1 MGISP
6 GTRGS
11 RAKNALAGGG
21 PGRLPSHPSTDRD
34 GGRTERG
41 SGTIGGTTSAESGTR
56 GARPPLRR
64 NKDFNIFWLGQALSV
79 LGGSVSL
86 LALPL
91 LVLDATGSLVQMG
104 LVTVISGATAI
115 GTGVFAGYVVD
126 RMDRRRLMI
135 ACDLVRAVLLGAVPL
150 VWWVAGPQV
159 WLLYVLTALVAV
171 LKTLFDVAYVT
182 AIPNLVR
189 TQDLTAA
196 NGRLMGTF
204 ALGSLLGP
212 VVAGLLT
219 AAAGADRAL
228 AVDGATFLVSAASLG
243 RVRFTARPTRPAG
256 EHADAT
262 GAGVL
267 REMFVVGFRFL
278 WSHPLLR
285 PLTLQL
291 TLLTFVTMGATDL
304 LIYRVQHDLGRDAA
318 TLGYVIAVGGAGS
331 VTAALC
337 AGRLRRI
344 LGFGTCWLA
353 SIAMIA
359 VGVTVTGVSG
369 SIWVIAALS
378 AVFMFGITLG
388 GICTMTLRQ
397 EVTPDHLLGRVTSA
411 FWTVHNASGPVGVA
425 VLTMLAARHGVP
437 AVSVAG
443 GALCLLVLGAGLLTP
458 LRGGHV
464 APGARD
470 ESASGI
476 VDHR

>member
-1 MGISP
+1 M
-6 GTRGS
+6 
-11 RAKNALAGGG
+11 
-21 PGRLPSHPSTDRD
+21 
-34 GGRTERG
+34 
-41 SGTIGGTTSAESGTR
+41 
-56 GARPPLRR
+56 RR
-64 NKDFNIFWLGQALSV
+64 NKDFNVFWLGQALSV

-91 LVLDATGSLVQMG
+91 LVLDATGSIVQMG
-104 LVTVISGATAI
+104 LVTVVSGATAI

-126 RMDRRRLMI
+126 RVDRRRLMI
-135 ACDLVRAVLLGAVPL
+135 VCDLARAGLLGAVPF
-150 VWWVAGPQV
+150 VWWAAGPQI
-159 WLLYVLTALVAV
+159 WLLYVLTAVAAV
-171 LKTLFDVAYVT
+171 LKTLFDVSYVT

-212 VVAGLLT
+212 VVAGFLT
-219 AAAGADRAL
+219 AGVGADRAL
-228 AVDGATFLVSAASLG
+228 ALDGATFLVSAASLG
-243 RVRFTARPTRPAG
+243 WVRFTARPAG
-256 EHADAT
+256 EGADNTGSGAGSSGAGAGSGPAAAA

-285 PLTLQL
+285 PLTVQL

-318 TLGYVIAVGGAGS
+318 TLGYVISVSGAGS
-331 VTAALC
+331 VAAALG

-344 LGFGTCWLA
+344 LGFGPCWLA

-359 VGVTVTGVSG
+359 VGVTVTGVSR
-369 SIWVIAALS
+369 SVPVIAALA

-411 FWTVHNASGPVGVA
+411 FWTVHNASGPVGAA
-425 VLTMLAARHGVP
+425 VLTLLAARHGVP
-437 AVSVAG
+437 AVSLAG
-443 GALCLLVLGAGLLTP
+443 GALCLLVLGGGLLTP
-458 LRGGHV
+458 LRGGRADAAV
-464 APGARD
+464 AAAADREPAAGPSAR
-470 ESASGI
+470 A
-476 VDHR
+476 

>member
-1 MGISP
+1 M
-6 GTRGS
+6 
-11 RAKNALAGGG
+11 
-21 PGRLPSHPSTDRD
+21 
-34 GGRTERG
+34 
-41 SGTIGGTTSAESGTR
+41 
-56 GARPPLRR
+56 RR
-64 NKDFNIFWLGQALSV
+64 NKDFTVFWLGQALSV
-79 LGGSVSL
+79 LGGSVSM

-91 LVLDATGSLVQMG
+91 LVLHATGSIVQMG
-104 LVTVISGATAI
+104 LVTVVSGATAI

-126 RMDRRRLMI
+126 RVDRRRLMI
-135 ACDLVRAVLLGAVPL
+135 VCDLARAVLLGAVPL
-150 VWWVAGPQV
+150 VWWVAGPQI
-159 WLLYVLTALVAV
+159 WLLYVLTASAAV

-182 AIPNLVR
+182 AIPQLVR

-212 VVAGLLT
+212 VVAGFLT
-219 AAAGADRAL
+219 AGVGADRAL
-228 AVDGATFLVSAASLG
+228 ALDGATFLVSAASLG
-243 RVRFTARPTRPAG
+243 WVRFTARPAGDGAEKPA
-256 EHADAT
+256 ERA
-262 GAGVL
+262 GAGML

-285 PLTLQL
+285 PLTVQL

-318 TLGYVIAVGGAGS
+318 TLGYVIAVSGAGS
-331 VTAALC
+331 VVAALS

-359 VGVTVTGVSG
+359 VGVTVTGVSR
-369 SIWVIAALS
+369 SVPVIAALA

-411 FWTVHNASGPVGVA
+411 FWTVHNASGPVGAA
-425 VLTMLAARHGVP
+425 VLTLLAARHGVP
-437 AVSVAG
+437 AVSLAG
-443 GALCLLVLGAGLLTP
+443 GALCLLVLGGGLLTP
-458 LRGGHV
+458 LRGSRAGA
-464 APGARD
+464 APAGAAAAD
-470 ESASGI
+470 QEPATGPSA
-476 VDHR
+476 RA